1 MSDNNDFG
9 SFFAGFVIGGLVGA
23 AMALMLAPQ
32 SGEETRRVI
41 QDRSIELRDKAV
53 ETSQEA
59 IARAEKTM
67 EETRIKTNQSLEE
80 LRGRI
85 DELSQVAR
93 EKTTELQQRLPKT
106 QADEA
111 VEEAPASDEAAA

>member
-32 SGEETRRVI
+32 SGEETRRII

-59 IARAEKTM
+59 IALAEKTM
-67 EETRIKTNQSLEE
+67 EETRVKTNQSLEE

-85 DELSQVAR
+85 DELSQVAKD
-93 EKTTELQQRLPKT
+93 KTTELQQRLPKT
-106 QADEA
+106 EA
-111 VEEAPASDEAAA
+111 TAEEAPAGDEAAA